1 MYFFTSLA
9 KRYLVLLVWLFCCL
23 LVARSGML
31 DAGGK
36 LKMNQP
42 NECHGDED
50 ELDQLYGIS
59 EQLKNNAREEQ
70 ATQEWKES
78 RGD

>member
-1 MYFFTSLA
+1 
-9 KRYLVLLVWLFCCL
+9 LLPWLFGCL
-23 LVARSGML
+23 LLARSGIL
-31 DAGGK
+31 DVGGK
-36 LKMNQP
+36 LKMNET

-50 ELDQLYGIS
+50 ELNQSYGIS

-70 ATQEWKES
+70 ATEEWKES

>member
-1 MYFFTSLA
+1 
-9 KRYLVLLVWLFCCL
+9 
-23 LVARSGML
+23 ML